1 MQQVED
7 NLVTLGTLKVQIQQQ
22 DEAVAASQKYLDLAM
37 YRYKLGID
45 SYLNV
50 IVAQTSLLNNRQSQV
65 DLYIQQMTAAVQLVN
80 DLGGGWDESQLPKN

>member
-1 MQQVED
+1 MED
-7 NLVTLGTLKVQIQQQ
+7 NLVTLGTLKTEIQQQ
-22 DEAVAASQKYLDLAM
+22 DDAVAASQKYLDLAM

-50 IVAQTSLLNNRQSQV
+50 VIAQESLLNNRQTQV
-65 DLYIQQMTAAVQLVN
+65 NLYIQQMTSAVQLVD